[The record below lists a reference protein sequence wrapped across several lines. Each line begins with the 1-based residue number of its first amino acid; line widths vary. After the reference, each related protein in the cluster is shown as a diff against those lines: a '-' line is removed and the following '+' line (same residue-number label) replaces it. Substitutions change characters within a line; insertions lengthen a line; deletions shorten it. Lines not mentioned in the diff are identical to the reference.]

1 MHHITIRDQVCN
13 VMASLTKTFL
23 SVPRLSCKT
32 LKRSLLADYLTAV
45 ACHSAWSGP
54 LALCCKTMSPRRAS
68 APCQREVSLD
78 RLLEVAQTEVVARML
93 LDRIQELVIQPC
105 ECLEAGTVSSPHR

>member
-13 VMASLTKTFL
+13 VMASLTKKFF
-23 SVPRLSCKT
+23 VRPEIVF
-32 LKRSLLADYLTAV
+32 ADYRSCCMPFSMVGSTGTV
-45 ACHSAWSGP
+45 
-54 LALCCKTMSPRRAS
+54 CCKTMSPRRAS

-78 RLLEVAQTEVVARML
+78 RLLEVAQPEVVARML

-105 ECLEAGTVSSPHR
+105 ECLEAGTVSSPPR